1 MLISALSGLHT
12 PDFSPPHLEHMQT
25 SITLGYGLLNK
36 FSCTWAE
43 LIYLL
48 HSDSTQCLLLA
59 LHSRGWQPFVLL
71 HALWSCFNP
80 HF

>member
-12 PDFSPPHLEHMQT
+12 PDFPPLIWNTCRHL
-25 SITLGYGLLNK
+25 TLGYGLLNK